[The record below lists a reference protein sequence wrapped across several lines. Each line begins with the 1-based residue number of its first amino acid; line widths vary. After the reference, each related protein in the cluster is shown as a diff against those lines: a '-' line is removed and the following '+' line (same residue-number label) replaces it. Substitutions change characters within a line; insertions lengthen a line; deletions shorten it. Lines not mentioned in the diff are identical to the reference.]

1 MFDHSHSSED
11 GKGLQG
17 LNLCAAV
24 VCVFFVL
31 GSTAMTGQTAAPAAK
46 APDSL
51 QTNAVAKAPMSVYDG
66 FESPTLGSI
75 WMTQLL
81 APGSYAVESDVV
93 RAGHGALRITVRP
106 HDSFM
111 AGSQATTDTE
121 RDELTEAW
129 PYTTRKNVPYEVSWS
144 MYVAQDFP
152 IVPVRLVV
160 AQWWEWCH
168 TSELCNYNS
177 PVLAVRYISGELLI
191 TQDLNHHDNV
201 LYREKRDLRGRWLDL
216 RFQVKFTPE
225 TAGFV
230 RAWLDGKQVV
240 DFKGATANEENATT
254 GYGPPELIPFRIG
267 LYRNVMPEPMTIYF
281 DEYRKTVLEEKLASQ

>member
-1 MFDHSHSSED
+1 MIDHSHSFEN
-11 GKGLQG
+11 GKRLQG

-24 VCVFFVL
+24 VCVLFVL
-31 GSTAMTGQTAAPAAK
+31 GSAAMTGQTAAPAAK
-46 APDSL
+46 APDNP
-51 QTNAVAKAPMSVYDG
+51 QTSVVAKAPISVYDG
-66 FESPTLGSI
+66 FESPTLGNM

-81 APGSYAVESDVV
+81 APGSYAMESDVV

-106 HDSFM
+106 HDIFM
-111 AGSQATTDTE
+111 AGSPGTTGTE

-168 TSELCNYNS
+168 TSDLCDDNS
-177 PVLAVRYISGELLI
+177 PVLAVRYIGGELLI
-191 TQDLNHHDNV
+191 TQDLNHKYNV
-201 LYREKRDLRGRWLDL
+201 LYQEKRDLRGRWLDL

-225 TAGFV
+225 ATGFV

-240 DFKGATANEENATT
+240 DFTGSTSNEENSTT
-254 GYGPPELIPFRIG
+254 GYGPPELLPFRIG
-267 LYRNVMPEPMTIYF
+267 LYRNPMQEPMTIYF
-281 DEYRKTVLEEKLASQ
+281 DEYRKTVLEEK